1 MTTNDELKAIQKSL
15 QKDAD
20 LPPVPDLSETVR
32 TLGTVATELQRA
44 NQQVLKLT
52 EKTFAIQELTESLTA
67 SLGLLESAEQVLIDN
82 VNEYLS
88 KLKKA

>member
-1 MTTNDELKAIQKSL
+1 MNEELITIQKSL

-20 LPPVPDLSETVR
+20 LPPVPNLSETIR
-32 TLGTVATELQRA
+32 TLDTVATELNRA

-52 EKTFAIQELTESLTA
+52 EKTFAIQELAETLTA
-67 SLGLLESAEQVLIDN
+67 SLGLLEAAEKSLVEN